1 MSTGAQFV
9 KFNASTEFVVA
20 GLGDFTDIIRG
31 FEASQEPHFVA
42 SGVETTEG
50 VVSLQMALTRRNGTA
65 ESPVFDGFFANGNEL
80 GRLRLTL
87 VKAATCGAAV
97 HRVSRG
103 TYGHIIPG
111 ADLQVESH
119 ESVNDL
125 IRGMAR
131 SKSGTRFVTKVTV
144 TSRYGKATTQFV
156 PIYRSTSEGG
166 MRFEGFYANGN
177 QLGAAY
183 LTITSAG
190 ARFETK
196 ERVDIW
202 A

>member
-1 MSTGAQFV
+1 VSTGAQFV
-9 KFNASTEFVVA
+9 KFDPSAEFVVA
-20 GLGDFTDIIRG
+20 GLGDFADIIRG

-42 SGVETTEG
+42 SDIETTEG
-50 VVSLQMALTRRNGTA
+50 VVSLQMALTRRSGTA
-65 ESPVFDGFFANGNEL
+65 ECPVFDGYFANGNEL

-87 VKAATCGAAV
+87 VKTATCEPAV
-97 HRVSRG
+97 HRVSRA
-103 TYGHIIPG
+103 TYGHIIPEV
-111 ADLQVESH
+111 DLAVEKC
-119 ESVNDL
+119 ENVNDL

-131 SKSGTRFVTKVTV
+131 SKSGVRFVTEVKVA
-144 TSRYGKATTQFV
+144 SRYGEATTQFV

-183 LTITSAG
+183 LTITGAG